1 MPSPAAPVWERH
13 IDARPH
19 DIRETSTREC
29 ILVQCRG
36 LSRPESEP
44 IRGGSWKA
52 DSACGRD
59 PTLVGDRIQLFHPF
73 ALCRIGQMELDSVPR
88 RRAPCGTGL
97 ARAVVPDTRA
107 ARPAHGSP
115 SSSFPSTAQP
125 NTMSAD
131 ARRLP
136 FPDASF
142 DVIIACNVLE
152 HIEEDVSAMRGLR
165 RVVGPGR
172 VLSRRPSHW
181 RTRAPVHT
189 FVPMRRPVGSST
201 TQCSRPSS
209 FATERRPRRASVT
222 PATFSF
228 LRGASNTEIWLG
240 RKCAVSAHSARLGPV
255 MSQDIVP
262 TTKSGGAVWAWSAM
276 WLRQCCGRV

>member
-88 RRAPCGTGL
+88 RRAPCGHWPRARRSARHESRATGAWFPVQL
-97 ARAVVPDTRA
+97 VPFDGAAEHYVCRRTAPALPRRLLRRHHRLQCARAHRGGRERHAWA
-107 ARPAHGSP
+107 AS
-115 SSSFPSTAQP
+115 
-125 NTMSAD
+125 
-131 ARRLP
+131 
-136 FPDASF
+136 
-142 DVIIACNVLE
+142 
-152 HIEEDVSAMRGLR
+152 RG
-165 RVVGPGR
+165 GPGTSALTTAVTLANTCASAYVR
-172 VLSRRPSHW
+172 ANEKTRRFFNNAVFEAVLVRDRKAAEARICDPCDLLFSSRRFEYGDLAG
-181 RTRAPVHT
+181 R
-189 FVPMRRPVGSST
+189 
-201 TQCSRPSS
+201 SR
-209 FATERRPRRASVT
+209 
-222 PATFSF
+222 
-228 LRGASNTEIWLG
+228 
-240 RKCAVSAHSARLGPV
+240 HY
-255 MSQDIVP
+255 
-262 TTKSGGAVWAWSAM
+262 
-276 WLRQCCGRV
+276 